1 MTNQADERDTA
12 FRMIAEA
19 YESIKLALES
29 TEQLEYKG
37 TRSGMWAVSDPVE
50 VYGAFCHFQLA
61 RYEHLADLGSG
72 DGRAALI
79 GSLFTR
85 TTGYE
90 TDEELYRKSLEIR
103 DRLRIKNA
111 RFMQED
117 YLLADLSQYNLLYL
131 YPDKPFYAL
140 EDKLRA
146 GWQGHLLVNG
156 PHFPPRHFRKIAE
169 CPPSVGR
176 FVLYESV

>member
-1 MTNQADERDTA
+1 MINRTEERDAA
-12 FRMIAEA
+12 FTVIAKA
-19 YESIKLALES
+19 YESTKLGLES

-37 TRSGMWAVSDPVE
+37 TSSGMWAVSDPEE
-50 VYGAFCHFQLA
+50 VYGAFCYFQLD
-61 RYEHLADLGSG
+61 RYENLADLGSG

-111 RFMQED
+111 RFVQED
-117 YLLADLSQYNLLYL
+117 YLLADLSPFNILYL

-140 EDKLRA
+140 EERLRTA
-146 GWQGHLLVNG
+146 WQGHLLVHG

-176 FVLYESV
+176 FILYELL